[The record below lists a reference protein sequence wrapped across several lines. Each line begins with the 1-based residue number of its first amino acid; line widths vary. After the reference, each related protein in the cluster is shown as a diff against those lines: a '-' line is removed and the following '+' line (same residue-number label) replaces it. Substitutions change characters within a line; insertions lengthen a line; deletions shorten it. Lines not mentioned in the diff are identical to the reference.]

1 MQIVMKIALMF
12 FAPATLLGL
21 LDLMF
26 LAAFSPLVIALMAAR
41 LIVSTRKA
49 FTGSGCVRKPC
60 GRRAKIV
67 ADKQRLGLSAKE
79 AVQATLQPR
88 QRRLVR

>member
-1 MQIVMKIALMF
+1 MQIGMKIALMF

-41 LIVSTRKA
+41 LIVSTQKA
-49 FTGSGCVRKPC
+49 FTGSRCVP
-60 GRRAKIV
+60 
-67 ADKQRLGLSAKE
+67 S
-79 AVQATLQPR
+79 
-88 QRRLVR
+88 